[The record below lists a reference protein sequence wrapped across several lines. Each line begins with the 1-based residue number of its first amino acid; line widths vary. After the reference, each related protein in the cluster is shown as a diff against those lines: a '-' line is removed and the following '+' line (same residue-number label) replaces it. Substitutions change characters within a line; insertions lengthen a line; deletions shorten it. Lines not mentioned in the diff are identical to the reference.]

1 MSNDLH
7 LLGVAHTIPHED
19 YLVCAFIAKILLF
32 PEVIQPFG
40 WHVVEYSNEGS
51 ASQAREHVVILT
63 KDRLQALSKR
73 KSRDEPLDADVGNKE
88 LQEEFQGILVEKI
101 RIRARPGDIVCHAWG
116 PNMGV
121 FEALPKCHHVE
132 LNVGYTASPGLPFR
146 IYESSAWM
154 HWHYGKAG
162 QEDGNNYRW
171 VIPSSINTDV

>member
-101 RIRARPGDIVCHAWG
+101 RIRARPGDIVCHVWG

-132 LNVGYTASPGLPFR
+132 LNVG
-146 IYESSAWM
+146 
-154 HWHYGKAG
+154 
-162 QEDGNNYRW
+162 
-171 VIPSSINTDV
+171 